1 MSQMLA
7 CVRQGVPPMQLCL
20 SWMLSRVGDALDAL
34 PGEELRVA
42 VEEARKV
49 VACPPLF
56 SLFFSLIFIF
66 IFFFLGRAT
75 HSPGLSGITLSAV
88 LFLCLSQVL
97 RLPL

>member
-1 MSQMLA
+1 
-7 CVRQGVPPMQLCL
+7 MQLCL

-66 IFFFLGRAT
+66 IFFFSRQGYPQSRPFWDHSVCSPFSVPLPGVTVAALG
-75 HSPGLSGITLSAV
+75 
-88 LFLCLSQVL
+88 CQE
-97 RLPL
+97 PL